1 MSLTTLTLEVRTN
14 FDDPEKQAALR
25 EAIKEAAR
33 NAVSLACL
41 LQERQVPSVKLYES
55 TRAGTEEIDIN
66 EEMADAA
73 Y

>member
-1 MSLTTLTLEVRTN
+1 MALTTLTLEVRIN
-14 FDDPEKQAALR
+14 FDDIEKQVALR

-55 TRAGTEEIDIN
+55 TINGTDEVDIN
-66 EEMADAA
+66 EELADAA